1 MECLSSITRL
11 DLMPAGVI
19 VGSKVDILSRL
30 SVEPGRPNSV
40 MFAMVVVVVCVLV
53 HALLSN
59 LRAHGRSLIGL
70 WSCILIQV

>member
-40 MFAMVVVVVCVLV
+40 MFAMVVVVCVLV

>member
-30 SVEPGRPNSV
+30 SVEPSRPNSV
-40 MFAMVVVVVCVLV
+40 MFAMVVVVCVLV

-59 LRAHGRSLIGL
+59 LRAHGRSLVGL
-70 WSCILIQV
+70 WSSILIQV

>member
-30 SVEPGRPNSV
+30 SVEPSRPNSV
-40 MFAMVVVVVCVLV
+40 MFAMVVVVCVLV

-59 LRAHGRSLIGL
+59 LRAHGRSLVGL
-70 WSCILIQV
+70 LSSILIQV